1 MGTLK
6 KIAMTW
12 GLWGALLPALFAV
25 NGAVQPGQSVQGALP
40 EAIRPLNNDST
51 SAMLWRGID
60 AMYSYRFAA
69 AAAAFDSVITGD
81 PNNVMAPFV
90 AAANHWLRSLTE
102 QGYQASHA
110 TLLQAIDAT
119 LPKYEAMIARFGR
132 RADILLFLGST
143 YGLRARIALADKR
156 WTTVIYSGLRGWRLI
171 RQAHKLDPA
180 LADAYLPIGVF
191 DYYAGMNSKPVQLIA
206 RMFGIN
212 PDRATGIREMEQ
224 AVRRA
229 PLAWIEA
236 ASTLAIVHL
245 YIENEPGL
253 AYHYADLL
261 TRHYPGNYYFNF
273 LKGEAL
279 VWTGRLAEARAFMPE
294 LEALYMQS
302 HPHQRLEWSLKFAH
316 LEAELAYEE
325 EDWAV
330 ALERS
335 QWVIDHYDMEFDWH
349 LGFAYHLRGRIRER
363 QADLAGAREDYRSV
377 VKLGNKTYAVSQ
389 AQAALNRLG
398 R

>member
-1 MGTLK
+1 MGALK
-6 KIAMTW
+6 NIAMTW
-12 GLWGALLPALFAV
+12 SLWGTLLPAIFAV
-25 NGAVQPGQSVQGALP
+25 NGAVQPGQSVQGVLP
-40 EAIRPLNNDST
+40 EVPRTLNDDPSE
-51 SAMLWRGID
+51 AMLWRGID
-60 AMYSYRFAA
+60 AMYSYRFDA

-81 PNNVMAPFV
+81 PNNVEAPFV
-90 AAANHWLRSLTE
+90 AVANHWLKSLTE

-110 TLLQAIDAT
+110 ALLQAIDAT
-119 LPKYEAMIARFGR
+119 LPQYEAMIARFGR

-180 LADAYLPIGVF
+180 LADAYLPIGIF
-191 DYYAGMNSKPVQLIA
+191 DYYAGMSSKPVQLIA
-206 RMFGIN
+206 RMFGID
-212 PDRATGIREMEQ
+212 PDRATGIRELER

-236 ASTLAIVHL
+236 ASTLSIVQL

-279 VWTGRLAEARAFMPE
+279 VRTGRLAEARTFLPE
-294 LEALYMQS
+294 LEALFMQS
-302 HPHQRLEWSLKFAH
+302 HPSQRLEWSLKFAH
-316 LEAELAYEE
+316 LEAALAYEE
-325 EDWAV
+325 GDWAL

-363 QADLAGAREDYRSV
+363 QADLAGARKDYRSV
-377 VKLGNKTYAVSQ
+377 VKLDNKTYVVAE
-389 AQAALNRLG
+389 AQAALARLG
-398 R
+398 K